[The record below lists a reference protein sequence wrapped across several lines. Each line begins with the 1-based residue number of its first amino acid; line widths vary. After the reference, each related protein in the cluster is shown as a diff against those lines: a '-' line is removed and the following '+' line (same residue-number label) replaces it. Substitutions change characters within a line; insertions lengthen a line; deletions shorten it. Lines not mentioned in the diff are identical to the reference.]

1 MEGVVVLSC
10 LHARCFLLS
19 LNTYMKYAYKHTF
32 ILLTYAHEQEQDEE
46 DVEHRHQRQA
56 ERGDDFPDRP
66 GEQRIQ

>member
-1 MEGVVVLSC
+1 
-10 LHARCFLLS
+10 
-19 LNTYMKYAYKHTF
+19 MKYAYKHTF